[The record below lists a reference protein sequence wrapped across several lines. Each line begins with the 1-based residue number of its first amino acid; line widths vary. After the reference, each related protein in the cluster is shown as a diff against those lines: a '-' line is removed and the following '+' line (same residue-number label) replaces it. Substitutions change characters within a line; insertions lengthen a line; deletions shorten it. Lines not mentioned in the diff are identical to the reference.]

1 MKQKEICKEEINLFY
16 LWLCGTIG
24 KEKGED
30 KRIVYLC
37 VLLSVIRSSERFLKN
52 TTHSTATVHLK
63 RLSSLPHA
71 LLQQKECSHYK
82 PMYANTWNDYTQ
94 ITPTQKELL
103 P

>member
-30 KRIVYLC
+30 KRLVYLC
-37 VLLSVIRSSERFLKN
+37 CPAERDTLLRLFLEEYN
-52 TTHSTATVHLK
+52 AQHRYSAFK
-63 RLSSLPHA
+63 RRSSLPHA

>member
-37 VLLSVIRSSERFLKN
+37 CP
-52 TTHSTATVHLK
+52 A
-63 RLSSLPHA
+63 
-71 LLQQKECSHYK
+71 
-82 PMYANTWNDYTQ
+82 
-94 ITPTQKELL
+94 
-103 P
+103 

>member
-37 VLLSVIRSSERFLKN
+37 CPAERDTLLRTFLEEYNAQHRYSAFKKSIN
-52 TTHSTATVHLK
+52 GCFPIITTK
-63 RLSSLPHA
+63 RV
-71 LLQQKECSHYK
+71 
-82 PMYANTWNDYTQ
+82 
-94 ITPTQKELL
+94 
-103 P
+103 